1 MPKKIKNIIFDLDG
15 TLIDSAPSILSG
27 FKHVLEINGI
37 EPLIPLTSSLIGP
50 PLIATLRVASGV
62 EDEKKL
68 QQMAEHFKS
77 FYDIQGCLI
86 SQPYAAVDDGL
97 KNLVDDG
104 FELHIA
110 TNKRLIPTKN
120 ILCHLGWDVLFY
132 SVYTL
137 DKVGVSFQSKSNM
150 IAQQVKDLGL
160 SQDKAIYVGDRT
172 DDMEAAQNNQLNF
185 IGVSWGY
192 GDFPKDVTV
201 ISTFNQLASMATSY
215 YGDLC

>member
-27 FKHVLEINGI
+27 FKHVLEINGF
-37 EPLIPLTSSLIGP
+37 EPSIPLTSSLIGP
-50 PLIATLRVASGV
+50 PLIATLRIVSGV
-62 EDEKKL
+62 NDEKKL
-68 QQMAEHFKS
+68 QQMADQFKS

-97 KNLVDDG
+97 KNLVDNG

-110 TNKRLIPTKN
+110 TNKRFIPTKN
-120 ILCHLGWDVLFY
+120 ILNHLGWDVLFY

-137 DKVGVSFQSKSNM
+137 DKVGISFPSKSDM
-150 IAQQVKDLGL
+150 IAKQLKDLVL
-160 SQDKAIYVGDRT
+160 SKDQAIYVGDRIE
-172 DDMEAAQNNQLNF
+172 DMEAALNNQLNF

-192 GDFPKDVTV
+192 GDFQKDVTV
-201 ISTFNQLASMATSY
+201 IETFDQLGFLAIS
-215 YGDLC
+215 

>member
-1 MPKKIKNIIFDLDG
+1 MPKNIKNIIFDLDG

-27 FKHVLEINGI
+27 FKHVLEINGF

-50 PLIATLRVASGV
+50 PLIATLRIVSGV
-62 EDEKKL
+62 NDEKKL
-68 QQMAEHFKS
+68 QLMAKQFKS
-77 FYDIQGCLI
+77 FYDIKGCLL
-86 SQPYAAVDDGL
+86 SQSFAAVDEGL

-110 TNKRLIPTKN
+110 TNKRLIPTRH
-120 ILCHLGWDVLFY
+120 ILSNLGWDAFFY

-137 DKVGVSFQSKSNM
+137 DKAGECFQSKSDM
-150 IAQQVKDLGL
+150 IAHQLKELGL
-160 SQDKAIYVGDRT
+160 SKDHTIYVGDRSE
-172 DDMEAAQNNQLNF
+172 DMQAAQNNQLNF

-201 ISTFNQLASMATSY
+201 IDTLNQLAYLTQ
-215 YGDLC
+215 

>member
-27 FKHVLEINGI
+27 FKHVLEINGF

-62 EDEKKL
+62 DDEKKL
-68 QQMAEHFKS
+68 QQMAEHFKN

-120 ILCHLGWDVLFY
+120 ILCHLGWDVLFN

-172 DDMEAAQNNQLNF
+172 EDMEAAQNNQLNF

-215 YGDLC
+215 YDDLC

>member
-27 FKHVLEINGI
+27 FKHVLEINGF
-37 EPLIPLTSSLIGP
+37 EPSIPLTSSLIGP
-50 PLIATLRVASGV
+50 PLIATLRIVSGV

-68 QQMAEHFKS
+68 QQMAEQFMS

-86 SQPYAAVDDGL
+86 SQPYTAVDNGL
-97 KNLVDDG
+97 NHLLDNG
-104 FELHIA
+104 FKLHIA
-110 TNKRLIPTKN
+110 TNKRLIPTRH
-120 ILCHLGWDVLFY
+120 ILSNLGWDAFFY

-137 DKVGVSFQSKSNM
+137 DKAGECFQSKSDM
-150 IAQQVKDLGL
+150 IAHQLKELSLSKDHT
-160 SQDKAIYVGDRT
+160 IYVGDRT
-172 DDMEAAQNNQLNF
+172 EDMQAAQNNQLNF

-201 ISTFNQLASMATSY
+201 IDTLNQLAYLAQ
-215 YGDLC
+215 

>member
-27 FKHVLEINGI
+27 FKHVLNINGL

-50 PLIATLRVASGV
+50 PLISTLGIVSGI
-62 EDEKKL
+62 DNDKKL
-68 QQMAEHFKS
+68 QQMAEQFMR

-86 SQPYAAVDDGL
+86 SQPFSAVDDGL
-97 KNLVDDG
+97 NHLLDNG
-104 FELHIA
+104 FKMHIA

-120 ILCHLGWDVLFY
+120 ILSHLGWDAFFY

-137 DKVGVSFQSKSNM
+137 DKAGESFQSKSDM
-150 IAQQVKDLGL
+150 IAHQLKDLDL
-160 SQDKAIYVGDRT
+160 SKEHTIYVGDIT
-172 DDMEAAQNNQLNF
+172 EDLQAAQNNQLNF

-192 GDFPKDVTV
+192 GDFPKDVTF
-201 ISTFNQLASMATSY
+201 IETFDQLGFLVTS
-215 YGDLC
+215 